1 VSDLSTPALTW
12 DIFCHVIDNWGD
24 LGVCWRLSAQLAQAG
39 HHVRLWADDPTPL
52 DWMAPGARQG
62 QWPGISVHPW
72 ARTDLQ
78 APPPA
83 VPPGQV
89 LIESF
94 GCEIAPLWVERLL
107 PQGVWINL
115 EYLSA
120 ESYVERSHC
129 LPSPVM
135 SGPLAGCTK
144 WFFFPGFTERTG
156 GLLREWNLQDRQ
168 HAFDATGWR
177 AARGIGAGTPLVT
190 LFSYEPRPL
199 AQLVQA
205 PELRHAHWLVAPGR
219 ACAAM
224 DQVWSPSLV
233 STRTDVPHLPQA
245 DFDHGLWASDLNLV
259 RGEDSLVRALWAAQA
274 FVWHIYPQQD
284 NAHHDK
290 LDAFLDWL
298 DAPDSLRRFHR
309 IWNGVE
315 NGPLP
320 ALDLQ
325 GWRECARAAREKLLA
340 QDDLLTQLLR
350 FVKEKQ

>member
-1 VSDLSTPALTW
+1 MPDLTTPALTW

-39 HHVRLWADDPTPL
+39 HRVRLWADDPTPL

-62 QWPGISVHPW
+62 RWPGIDVHAWP
-72 ARTDLQ
+72 RTEPHAL
-78 APPPA
+78 PPSLPA
-83 VPPGQV
+83 SDV
-89 LIESF
+89 LIEAF
-94 GCEIAPLWVERLL
+94 GCDIAPEWVERLL
-107 PQGVWINL
+107 PQGVWVNL

-120 ESYVERSHC
+120 ESYVERSHR

-135 SGPLAGCTK
+135 SGPLAGRTK

-156 GLLREWNLQDRQ
+156 GLLRETDLSIRQ
-168 HAFDATGWR
+168 QSFDAMAWR
-177 AARGIGAGTPLVT
+177 VAHGVVPTAPLVT
-190 LFSYEPRPL
+190 LFSYEPQPL
-199 AQLVQA
+199 AQLLRA

-224 DQVWSPSLV
+224 DQAWAPTVTAS
-233 STRTDVPHLPQA
+233 RTDMPHLPQR
-245 DFDHGLWASDLNLV
+245 DFDQGLWASDLNLV
-259 RGEDSLVRALWAAQA
+259 RGEDSLVRALWAGQA

-284 NAHHDK
+284 DAHHDK

-298 DAPDSLRRFHR
+298 DAPASLRAFHR
-309 IWNGVE
+309 VWNGVDS
-315 NGPLP
+315 GPLP
-320 ALDLQ
+320 PLDVPT
-325 GWRECARAAREKLLA
+325 WRQCARAAREKLLA